1 MMNREFILV
10 TGGCGYIGS
19 HIAIN
24 LLKSSYELVVLDN
37 FSNSSKKVIERIRK
51 ISNKTFKVIEG
62 DISDR
67 NLLKDIF
74 RNYRIKGVIHLAS
87 LKSVGEAERNPISY
101 YKNNVNGSL
110 ILFEEMEIA
119 NVKTIVFSSS
129 ATVYGQKNHMFTEE
143 DALEPYNV
151 YGRTKLII
159 ENLLKDIHNSSQDW
173 KILIL
178 RYFNP
183 IGAHSSGLI
192 GDNPLDSPSNLLPF
206 ITQVALGREINF

>member
-1 MMNREFILV
+1 MNREFILV

-24 LLKSSYELVVLDN
+24 LLKSSYDLVMLDN

-129 ATVYGQKNHMFTEE
+129 ATVYGQKKNHMFTEE

-159 ENLLKDIHNSSQDW
+159 ENLLKDIHNSSQ
-173 KILIL
+173 
-178 RYFNP
+178 
-183 IGAHSSGLI
+183 IGK
-192 GDNPLDSPSNLLPF
+192 F
-206 ITQVALGREINF
+206 